1 MHTKCHGHMDFF
13 YRASID
19 RSIIGTFCIYHTE
32 RQQQIATKNM
42 SKRLFGE
49 GSGSK
54 RGFTYQEGNNFLK

>member
-13 YRASID
+13 IVLAS
-19 RSIIGTFCIYHTE
+19 TEALLAHFCIYHTE